1 MTGLFGH
8 PARGSRFEGVLVSAR
23 RLLPLLCLSLSL
35 GAVSAAGATPQG
47 PNGRIAFALNGG
59 SGDGELYSVNADGS
73 ALRRLTWSPQVEQAP
88 SWSPDGTRIA
98 YESFLGGNS
107 HIWVMNADGSGQTE
121 LTSGTQNMDPAWS
134 PDGTQIAFARPTSN
148 GLNLFVMNADGSALR
163 RVSDVFGSGPAW
175 SPDGRRIAYVG
186 LDGIGVVDIDGR
198 DPHRISA
205 LGAFAAGPSWS
216 PDGTRIVFTRNNA
229 DGYPGELFV
238 MNADGSGE
246 QQLTSD
252 GYGNASPSWSPDGT
266 EIVFQRTATP
276 PFGPTL
282 WAIGIDGNG
291 LRQITSTAGAIQPD
305 WGSSQVVPEP
315 SPPGAPIIQIYSP
328 DPNRP
333 YLPTSQ
339 VEAFYL
345 CSSYVTF
352 IVSCDGDVPVGA
364 PLDLSQ
370 AGTRTFSVRAVDAEG
385 RTATATVTYYVY
397 DIVPP
402 QIDIRTP
409 LDGATYDLG
418 AQVTVDFSCSDPNGT
433 GVQACVGDRPV
444 GAPVDTGSVG
454 THTFHVYSL
463 DNSRNLSEKTSTYTV
478 VDRRPPT
485 IQITSPGKGATYTLG
500 DAVAAAYSCASSP
513 SAHIVSCLGP
523 VANGASVDTSTVGTK
538 TFTVNAADDQGKT
551 TTATF
556 TYTVIDRR
564 PPTIQITSPG
574 EGATYALGD
583 AVSAAYSCASSP
595 GAHIVSCLG
604 PVANGTAV
612 DTRTIGAKAFTV
624 NAADNWDK
632 TATAIQSYFV
642 VYAFGG
648 FDSPVNAGGSIGSA
662 KAGDSVPL
670 KFSLRGNQGLGAV
683 TQTTWQPSSCTD
695 WGALGSPTAAQTK
708 LSYSTSTDRYVDLV
722 TTDPTWKGSC
732 RTVDVWL
739 ADGTRHSV
747 HVQFTK

>member
-8 PARGSRFEGVLVSAR
+8 PACGSRFEGVLVSAR
-23 RLLPLLCLSLSL
+23 RLLPLLCLTVAL
-35 GAVSAAGATPQG
+35 GAVSAASATPPG
-47 PNGRIAFALNGG
+47 PNGRIAFALNDG
-59 SGDGELYSVNADGS
+59 SGGAELYSVNPDGS

-98 YESFLGGNS
+98 YEGGS
-107 HIWVMNADGSGQTE
+107 HVWVMNADGSGQTE
-121 LTSGTQNMDPAWS
+121 LTSGTQDIDPAWS
-134 PDGTQIAFARPTSN
+134 PDGTQIAFARPSSN
-148 GLNLFVMNADGSALR
+148 GWNLFVMNADGSALQ
-163 RVSDVFGSGPAW
+163 RVSDVFGNTPAW
-175 SPDGRRIAYVG
+175 SPDGRLLAYVG
-186 LDGIGVVDIDGR
+186 PDGIGVVGIDGS

-216 PDGTRIVFTRNNA
+216 PDGTRIVFSRNNA
-229 DGYPGELFV
+229 AGYPGELFV
-238 MNADGSGE
+238 VNADGSGE

-252 GYGNASPSWSPDGT
+252 GYANANPSWSPDGT

-276 PFGPTL
+276 PSGSTL
-282 WAIGIDGNG
+282 WAIRADGGG
-291 LRQITSTAGAIQPD
+291 LRQVSSSGGAIQPD
-305 WGSSQVVPEP
+305 WGSSLVVPEP

-328 DPNRP
+328 DPSRL

-339 VEAFYL
+339 VDAFYL

-385 RTATATVTYYVY
+385 RTATATVNYYVY

-418 AQVTVDFSCSDPNGT
+418 AQVTVDFACSDPKGT

-463 DNSRNLSEKTSTYTV
+463 DNSRNVSEKTSTYTV

-485 IQITSPGKGATYTLG
+485 IQITSPGNGATYTLG
-500 DAVAAAYSCASSP
+500 QAVSAVYSCASSP
-513 SAHIVSCLGP
+513 SAHMVSCLGP
-523 VANGASVDTSTVGTK
+523 VANGGSVDTSTVGTK
-538 TFTVNAADDQGKT
+538 TFTVNAVDDQGKT
-551 TTATF
+551 ATAT
-556 TYTVIDRR
+556 
-564 PPTIQITSPG
+564 
-574 EGATYALGD
+574 
-583 AVSAAYSCASSP
+583 
-595 GAHIVSCLG
+595 
-604 PVANGTAV
+604 
-612 DTRTIGAKAFTV
+612 
-624 NAADNWDK
+624 
-632 TATAIQSYFV
+632 QSYSV
-642 VYAFGG
+642 VYAFSG
-648 FDSPVNAGGSIGSA
+648 FDSPASAGGSIGSA

-670 KFSLRGNQGLGAV
+670 KFSLRGNQGPGVV
-683 TQTTWQPSSCTD
+683 TQTTWQQSSCTD
-695 WGALGSPTAAQTK
+695 WSALGSPSAAQAK
-708 LSYSTSTDRYVDLV
+708 LSYSPSTDRYTDLV
-722 TTDPTWKGSC
+722 TTDSSWKGSC

-739 ADGTRHSV
+739 NDGTHHSV
-747 HVQFTK
+747 RVQFTK